1 MSRCVITFISGMV
14 ISLASYAFFQQM
26 MQMPNQAM
34 TYGSMMMMG
43 NPPQACDCQCPQ
55 PK

>member
-1 MSRCVITFISGMV
+1 MNKCVLIFISGMAV
-14 ISLASYAFFQQM
+14 SLATYAFFQNF
-26 MQMPNQAM
+26 MQMPQQAM

-43 NPPQACDCQCPQ
+43 QDKPCDCRCPQ

>member
-1 MSRCVITFISGMV
+1 MSKCVLIFISGMAV
-14 ISLASYAFFQQM
+14 SLATYAFFNQM
-26 MQMPNQAM
+26 MQMPQQAM

-43 NPPQACDCQCPQ
+43 NPPQTCDCSCPQ